1 MFYGTAM
8 GSFAV
13 ERFGTERLQSTARP
27 EVEERLEHL
36 REMSHL

>member
-1 MFYGTAM
+1 MFYGSAM

-13 ERFGTERLQSTARP
+13 ERFGTERLQAATRA

-36 REMSHL
+36 RELSHL